1 MNNLIIKEYLG
12 NKIEFKMIDGM
23 VYANATQMAKGFPK
37 KNLSTWT
44 NSKGTEEYIEA
55 LCLSNSKNKD
65 FYISIKSGSP
75 DNGGGTW
82 IHEDLVLDLARFF
95 DVNFRVWC
103 DKQIAT
109 LLREGSVS
117 LKTPSYQIVD
127 PIERAKKWIEEE
139 EERRRLAIENDKKEK
154 VIVKQKNTIHDLTSD
169 IDTVVLRKTFTDYI
183 NKVVRS
189 TSSGYAEVYN
199 KIYSLVGRVL
209 KKDLKLSLEKFKA
222 SEKEK
227 VDNNKIHNKENN
239 LKGNDRVS
247 PYKYSDSKANMS
259 MVEYIIDILE
269 EAQLLIETVASVCEV
284 GVDEILDTYQM
295 FRDEEMKM
303 LDY

>member
-1 MNNLIIKEYLG
+1 MNIVVREYLS
-12 NKIEFKMIDGM
+12 NKIEFKMINGE
-23 VYANATQMAKGFPK
+23 VYANATSFNEPQKLK
-37 KNLSTWT
+37 DWKRSNKTKELIEELSKVE
-44 NSKGTEEYIEA
+44 NSHITKELIFSERGQGE
-55 LCLSNSKNKD
+55 NS
-65 FYISIKSGSP
+65 
-75 DNGGGTW
+75 GTW
-82 IHEDLVLDLARFF
+82 IHETLVLDFAQYISVR
-95 DVNFRVWC
+95 FRVWVQ
-103 DKQIAT
+103 KQIAT
-109 LLREGSVS
+109 LLREGNVS

-154 VIVKQKNTIHDLTSD
+154 VIAKQKNTIHDLTSD
-169 IDTVVLRKTFTDYI
+169 IDTVVLRKTFTDYV

-199 KIYSLVGRVL
+199 KIYSIVGRVL
-209 KKDLKLSLEKFKA
+209 KKDLKLALEKFKV

-227 VDNNKIHNKENN
+227 VNNNKIYNKENN
-239 LKGNDRVS
+239 LKGNDRVF
-247 PYKYSDSKANMS
+247 PYKYSDSKANIS

-269 EAQLLIETVASVCEV
+269 EAQRLIETVASVCEV